1 MKLPNKITMNQF
13 KNVLT
18 IYENYFKFN
27 KPDIQKKKIWKFWSK
42 FLGQLFLVNY
52 LKS

>member
-27 KPDIQKKKIWKFWSK
+27 KPDIQKKKFGN
-42 FLGQLFLVNY
+42 FGQNF
-52 LKS
+52 